1 VQFSFEDLRLSKVI
15 AEYLASN
22 SPSGKVMQKVD
33 MHHVET
39 RQKADRYGKKVDIE
53 IYEIRNK

>member
-1 VQFSFEDLRLSKVI
+1 
-15 AEYLASN
+15 
-22 SPSGKVMQKVD
+22 MQKVD